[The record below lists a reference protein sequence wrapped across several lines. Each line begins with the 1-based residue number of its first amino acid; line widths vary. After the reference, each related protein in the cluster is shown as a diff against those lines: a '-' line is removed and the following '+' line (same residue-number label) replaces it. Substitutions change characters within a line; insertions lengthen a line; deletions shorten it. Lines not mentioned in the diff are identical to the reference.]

1 MVHKKFLS
9 TGNPAMTK
17 SDQFAMYKRTSFIKS
32 AMPNNCKSVPKG
44 VVASSDFDLHF

>member
-32 AMPNNCKSVPKG
+32 ALPNKLQICP
-44 VVASSDFDLHF
+44 